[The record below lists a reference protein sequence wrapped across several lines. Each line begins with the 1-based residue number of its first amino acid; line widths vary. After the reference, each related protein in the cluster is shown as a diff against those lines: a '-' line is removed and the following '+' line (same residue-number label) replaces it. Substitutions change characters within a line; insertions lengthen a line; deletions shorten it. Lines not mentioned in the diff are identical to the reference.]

1 VSRVVLPIYALDIP
15 ERLTNTIANQF
26 LYQWD
31 VSMRRKIF
39 RLDRKTYQHFDSVT
53 MNGEALCVV
62 VTGASR
68 GLGRAIAVEF
78 ARLPNVRSLILIART
93 TLDATKEEAAAVA
106 QRTEPDRSNL
116 NVITIQADLGNLE
129 TLDETI
135 ATISE
140 EVRKQ
145 QQQESEQHNVAPQ
158 RLIFINN
165 AGSLGFIGR
174 ATEIPS
180 IRVVQSAIDLNVT
193 SALWMAVCLTKSSS
207 IPQPTSSTLIVNISS
222 MVAIQPFPSLALY
235 SAGKAARDAFFQA
248 MAAEEPPRGSP
259 AAATTTTIKTLN
271 YAPGP
276 LETDMT
282 EEMRSCE
289 RLDESLKP
297 HYAKQLVHPTD
308 SARVLVELVQKN
320 EFESGRHID
329 YYDVVQQ

>member
-1 VSRVVLPIYALDIP
+1 
-15 ERLTNTIANQF
+15 LTNTIANQF
-26 LYQWD
+26 LQWD

-39 RLDRKTYQHFDSVT
+39 RLDRKTYFDSVT
-53 MNGEALCVV
+53 MNGEAICVV
-62 VTGASR
+62 ITGASR

-93 TLDATKEEAAAVA
+93 SLDSTKEEAAAVA
-106 QRTEPDRSNL
+106 QRTEPNRSNL

-135 ATISE
+135 VTISE
-140 EVRKQ
+140 EVQKQ
-145 QQQESEQHNVAPQ
+145 QQQEQHNVAPQ

-180 IRVVQSAIDLNVT
+180 IRVMQSAIDLNVT

-207 IPQPTSSTLIVNISS
+207 IPQPTSTLIVNISS
-222 MVAIQPFPSLALY
+222 LVAIQPFPSLALY

-259 AAATTTTIKTLN
+259 AAATTTTTIKTLN

-329 YYDVVQQ
+329 YYDVVQ